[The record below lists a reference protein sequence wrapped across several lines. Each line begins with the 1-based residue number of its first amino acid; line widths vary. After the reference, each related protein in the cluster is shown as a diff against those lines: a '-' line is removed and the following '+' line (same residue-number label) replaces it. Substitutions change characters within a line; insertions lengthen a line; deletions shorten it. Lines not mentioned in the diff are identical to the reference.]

1 MIEIVDKTGIIYHL
15 NPAHIRSLTFGKG
28 VIIVTFRDNRQ
39 EPLKVKA
46 TEINIV

>member
-1 MIEIVDKTGIIYHL
+1 MIEIIDKTGTIYHL
-15 NPAHIRSLTFGKG
+15 NPAHIRTLTFGKG

>member
-1 MIEIVDKTGIIYHL
+1 MIEIVDKTGKIYHL
-15 NPAHIRSLTFGKG
+15 NPAHIRSMAFGKG

-46 TEINIV
+46 SEINIV